1 MVVVVMVIVVNVVGV
16 VVMVVAVVVMVM
28 MTGSGQCMYIIY
40 FRGLASDWF
49 ETSGMASITLVNG
62 R

>member
-1 MVVVVMVIVVNVVGV
+1 MVIVVNVVGV
-16 VVMVVAVVVMVM
+16 VVMVVVVVVMVM
-28 MTGSGQCMYIIY
+28 MTGSGQCLYIIY